1 MIINSHGDA
10 SPSLILGLVN
20 GSPALASPG
29 QYPLQLGLAYI
40 FLFGYL
46 VRTVLLSVGLPSSIG
61 VIFAGFLFSFFFQH
75 ELFSARDQLQEL
87 SFFLV
92 LLTAGLEIRLGDLRT
107 YTFAMAFLPATVEM
121 LAIATYSVWFL
132 NYSLMEGLVL
142 GTILFALGDGLVIPK
157 MKELGANFKGH
168 PLPRLM
174 FTWAPLEASYALCL
188 FGILTGF
195 AERTEGH
202 ISVVSQVT
210 WNISR
215 VVATVLAG
223 AFLGSATGW
232 IIPRLTLLK
241 FNDKQL
247 FSGTAVEAFL
257 IVFSV
262 ALLAS
267 GLGSSDGTFIVIPM
281 PAISGIS
288 ASVFQPELLVVM
300 TGIFFSAAASDQ
312 LLHEIERI
320 MGGVWIFGQL
330 ILFSM
335 IGSRTTTDIFP
346 KLSQVLPL
354 LIVGM
359 LFRFIGIWV
368 AIRMTIWLDLRG
380 HPFDKSMLWAD
391 TTFCFLTVLPRAT
404 IQGALGQVPVTAH
417 FFRNSY
423 NDSAVQDFIFLAARL
438 YICVMSVCGMILL
451 NHFGPKLCAV
461 TKDRKPWE
469 EFAEDQ
475 KTVTGDGESHCV
487 ESAKGSSMS
496 AEELHTALA
505 EVYSVS
511 PDFIADA
518 LQEAVRK
525 AVQTKRH
532 PAVHRAQTMPES
544 GVRRFVRT
552 VSVASDDMSFSQFD
566 CLGSDLHRGAEEWRG
581 QGRRTS
587 K

>member
-1 MIINSHGDA
+1 MIINSHDAA

-29 QYPLQLGLAYI
+29 QYPLQLGLAYL

-46 VRTVLLSVGLPSSIG
+46 VRTILLSVGLPSSVG

-75 ELFSARDQLQEL
+75 ELFNARDQLQEL

-107 YTFAMAFLPATVEM
+107 YTFVMAFLPATAEM
-121 LAIATYSVWFL
+121 LAIAMYSVWFL

-157 MKELGANFKGH
+157 MKELGVHFKGH

-195 AERTEGH
+195 AERSEGH
-202 ISVVSQVT
+202 ISVVAQVT

-215 VVATVLAG
+215 VVATVFAG

-232 IIPRLTLLK
+232 IIPRLPLLRL
-241 FNDKQL
+241 NNKQL

-262 ALLAS
+262 GLLAS
-267 GLGSSDGTFIVIPM
+267 GLGSSDGTFIVVPM

-288 ASVFQPELLVVM
+288 ASLFQPELLVVM
-300 TGIFFSAAASDQ
+300 TGIFFAAAANDN

-346 KLSQVLPL
+346 KLSQILPL
-354 LIVGM
+354 LIVGL
-359 LFRFIGIWV
+359 LFRFIGVWI
-368 AIRMTIWLDLRG
+368 AIRITIWLDLRG
-380 HPFDKSMLWAD
+380 HPFDKSMLMAD

-417 FFRNSY
+417 FFRNAY
-423 NDSAVQDFIFLAARL
+423 NDSAAQDFIFLAARL

-451 NHFGPKLCAV
+451 NYFGPKLCSM

-475 KTVTGDGESHCV
+475 KATSGDAESHCV
-487 ESAKGSSMS
+487 EAAKGSIMS

-518 LQEAVRK
+518 LEQAMKKNVE
-525 AVQTKRH
+525 TKINSL
-532 PAVHRAQTMPES
+532 VCRARTNPELGMRS
-544 GVRRFVRT
+544 FTRT
-552 VSVASDDMSFSQFD
+552 ISVASDDMNFSQFD
-566 CLGSDLHRGAEEWRG
+566 CLGSDLHRNAEGWRG
-581 QGRRTS
+581 HSQ
-587 K
+587 